1 MTPGRK
7 GAIAEAAIA
16 AEAIRLG
23 FDVYRPVSEGG
34 RYDLIIDAGPRLLR
48 AQCKWAGLR
57 EDVLVTRLS
66 TSRLTPRG
74 YLRTTYTAEEIDGV
88 AAYCMALDLCV
99 SLPIEELAGQSY
111 LHLRIGPTRNGQRSG
126 VKWRGPIARGC
137 SSAGRASGWQP
148 EGQGFEPPQL
158 HWIEEAALSGL
169 FASLGLDQPP
179 RRLAPELLEAVVVAR
194 GGRGDVGDHGEVGHG
209 DPARFGEALDAA
221 RQQPVV
227 VLHALV
233 DPVVDRLG
241 LAVGAPGADDEVVRV
256 ADDPAEIDHGH
267 VHRELVRGVARD
279 PVGDRAAVGDRR
291 ALL

>member
-34 RYDLIIDAGPRLLR
+34 RYDLIIDVGPRLLR

-88 AAYCMALDLCV
+88 AAYCMALDLCLW
-99 SLPIEELAGQSY
+99 LPIEEFAGQSY

-126 VKWRGPIARGC
+126 VKWAQAYPLGAV
-137 SSAGRASGWQP
+137 A
-148 EGQGFEPPQL
+148 QL
-158 HWIEEAALSGL
+158 GE
-169 FASLGLDQPP
+169 
-179 RRLAPELLEAVVVAR
+179 RLA
-194 GGRGDVGDHGEVGHG
+194 GS
-209 DPARFGEALDAA
+209 
-221 RQQPVV
+221 QK
-227 VLHALV
+227 
-233 DPVVDRLG
+233 
-241 LAVGAPGADDEVVRV
+241 
-256 ADDPAEIDHGH
+256 
-267 VHRELVRGVARD
+267 VRGSSPLSSTGSKR
-279 PVGDRAAVGDRR
+279 PR
-291 ALL
+291 